1 MGNWKEEANKLY
13 FVEHLKITEIADK
26 LQKTRK
32 TISEY
37 LQSQQ
42 GFKEEK
48 ERRKAENADKRP
60 EYKRTWERKNRQ
72 STSEVEVAL
81 LKRQHNID
89 VAVLSYERVYSQS

>member
-1 MGNWKEEANKLY
+1 MGSWKEEASRLY
-13 FVEHLKITEIADK
+13 FVEHMKISLIADK

-37 LQSQQ
+37 LQSQP

-48 ERRKAENADKRP
+48 DLRKAENAEKRP
-60 EYKRTWERKNRQ
+60 EYKRSWERKNRYEN
-72 STSEVEVAL
+72 SELDNAL

-89 VAVLSYERVYSQS
+89 VSVLSHERI